1 MVENPPANAGDVRDV
16 SSIPG
21 QEQSLEE
28 EMATHFSILPG
39 ESHEQR
45 SLEGYGP

>member
-28 EMATHFSILPG
+28 GHSPLQY
-39 ESHEQR
+39 SC
-45 SLEGYGP
+45 LENPMKRGAWQSP